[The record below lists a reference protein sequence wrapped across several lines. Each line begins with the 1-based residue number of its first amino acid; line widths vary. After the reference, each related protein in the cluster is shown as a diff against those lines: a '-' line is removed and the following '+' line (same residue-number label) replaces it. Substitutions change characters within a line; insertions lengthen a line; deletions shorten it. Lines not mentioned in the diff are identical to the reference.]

1 MKGSIKY
8 KYGWEGTKKFFEKVS
23 KTLDN
28 LELRSYNIDIV
39 NRKADLPFN
48 QKSVFLWLSHPR
60 T

>member
-8 KYGWEGTKKFFEKVS
+8 KYGGEGTKKIFEKVS

-28 LELRSYNIDIV
+28 LELRNYNIVIV

-48 QKSVFLWLSHPR
+48 QKSVFLWLSPPKP
-60 T
+60 

>member
-8 KYGWEGTKKFFEKVS
+8 KYGGEGTKKFFEKVS

-28 LELRSYNIDIV
+28 LELRSYNIGIV

-48 QKSVFLWLSHPR
+48 QKSVFL
-60 T
+60 